1 MPNALSS
8 QQLLQLASH
17 GARARLAELR
27 QEMAALL
34 RVFPGVGGTPRGTK
48 PRPTARRGTPARR
61 GRRRGK
67 LSAEGRRRIAEAQKR
82 RWAALKQQKSA
93 GAGRKR
99 SRMSAAARK
108 AVSIRM
114 TKYWAERRK
123 KA

>member
-1 MPNALSS
+1 
-8 QQLLQLASH
+8 
-17 GARARLAELR
+17 
-27 QEMAALL
+27 
-34 RVFPGVGGTPRGTK
+34 VGGAPQGRK
-48 PRPTARRGTPARR
+48 PRPPARR

-67 LSAEGRRRIAEAQKR
+67 LSAEGRRRIAEAQKK

-93 GAGRKR
+93 SAGRKR

-123 KA
+123 TA

>member
-1 MPNALSS
+1 LPTALSS
-8 QQLLQLASH
+8 EQLHQLASQ

-27 QEMAALL
+27 QEVAALL
-34 RVFPGVGGTPRGTK
+34 RAFPGAAGAPQGRTPR
-48 PRPTARRGTPARR
+48 PPARR

-67 LSAEGRRRIAEAQKR
+67 LSAEGRRRIAEAQRK
-82 RWAALKQQKSA
+82 RWAALKQQRAA

-108 AVSIRM
+108 AVSRRM

-123 KA
+123 TA